1 MAHARKP
8 KPETKK
14 QQRVA
19 KKTTVVVAATAK
31 TAAAED
37 VRRLA
42 HVAGQKIQ
50 VQTLNAGMARTC
62 NRPSV
67 FLPLEVKGKEAED
80 FMDRFNECWEEHIE
94 GFGSVGKKRERN
106 EMELSME
113 WRARIKTKQELVSK
127 AKTPVANLKKNGQTV
142 SEQDRLQAIQKY
154 REMQERKKL
163 SAVPAAKRLKI

>member
-8 KPETKK
+8 KPEAKK
-14 QQRVA
+14 QQRVS
-19 KKTTVVVAATAK
+19 KK
-31 TAAAED
+31 TAAAPVASVPDD

-42 HVAGQKIQ
+42 HVAGQRIQ
-50 VQTLNAGMARTC
+50 VQTLNAGMARSC

-67 FLPLEVKGKEAED
+67 FIPLEVKGKEAED
-80 FMDRFNECWEEHIE
+80 FMDRFNQCWEEHIE

-113 WRARIKTKQELVSK
+113 WRARIKTKHELVSK

-163 SAVPAAKRLKI
+163 SSAPVAKRPKL